1 MATLTIRNLD
11 DKVRDRLR
19 VQAAENGR
27 SMEAEAREII
37 GRAMAPPRSFAQAWV
52 DEFKDIGIE
61 GGIPLPPR
69 SMPRDLGDL
78 FGE

>member
-27 SMEAEAREII
+27 SMEAEAREILSAAI
-37 GRAMAPPRSFAQAWV
+37 GERRSFGQALL

-69 SMPRDLGDL
+69 SMPRDISHL
-78 FGE
+78 FDQ